1 MELGPS
7 IDETTAYFTVL
18 SLAAAIMG
26 TPTRN
31 HWSDIF
37 EMSRNAEK

>member
-18 SLAAAIMG
+18 SLVAIMG
-26 TPTRN
+26 TPTHS
-31 HWSDIF
+31 HWSDLF
-37 EMSRNAEK
+37 EMSRNAVK

>member
-18 SLAAAIMG
+18 SLAAIMG
-26 TPTRN
+26 TPTRS

-37 EMSRNAEK
+37 EMSQAAIK